1 MRRTTRFFGRLSGQL
16 SARSIGLLLG
26 SALGLMSY
34 GCTLTMSYDQCRVDQ
49 DCPSPDGRPRYC
61 TSDHLCLQDTPEER
75 LCTSTLPEQPAAN
88 STHVG
93 LLVDLEREQEHL
105 NVLRVAINDINEQLS
120 LDAIRPIVLD
130 VCNVRRSATDAVN
143 ATRVLTEQRG
153 VPAILGPN
161 DSDLVAGMFSAAT
174 AVNVPVLSPSAIAGA
189 VADLPTQGLLFRMA
203 PLDRLQG
210 QQLARVVPSSTN
222 NPNAIVA
229 VLSVQDPY
237 GDSVSKGFVDSWKA
251 RDPSR
256 NQIRL
261 KFTYQE
267 DDPAQRD
274 MVVARI
280 LESVPDHLV
289 LVPGPS
295 GAQILKQLAALPIVA
310 GDPSRTSQIYVA
322 ASGRVPALLEQAAD
336 PMLSDH
342 FGRIQGIAPLTYSS
356 STEGVEFKS
365 EYETKYKMADEPL
378 IAYTN
383 DSLYVLAAAIAST
396 KGRSSRD
403 QVLEVLRRLNDTKLT
418 LSLSRSA
425 LLDTSRR
432 LAQGDAATL
441 SGATGAI
448 RFQFDGSREPALF
461 EKWVVD
467 PMKRVFV
474 NTPVM

>member
-1 MRRTTRFFGRLSGQL
+1 MPRLV
-16 SARSIGLLLG
+16 LLLG
-26 SALGLMSY
+26 ICLGLLPSA
-34 GCTLTMSYDQCRVDQ
+34 CTLTMSYDQCSDDA
-49 DCPSPDGRPRYC
+49 DCPAVNGQLRYC
-61 TSDHLCLQDTPEER
+61 TSDHICLQDTPEER
-75 LCTSTLPEQPAAN
+75 LCTSTLPEMPAAN

-93 LLVDLEREQEHL
+93 LLVDLESEQEHL
-105 NVLRVAINDINEQLS
+105 NVLRVAIDDVNEQLS

-161 DSDLVAGMFSAAT
+161 DSDVVAGMFSAAT
-174 AVNVPVLSPSAIAGA
+174 VVNVPVVSPAAIAGA

-210 QQLARVVPSSTN
+210 QQIARVVPSAAT

-237 GDSVSKGFVDSWKA
+237 GDSVSKAFVESWKA
-251 RDPSR
+251 RDPTR
-256 NQIRL
+256 NQIRI
-261 KFTYQE
+261 KFTYRE
-267 DDPAQRD
+267 DDPEQRD
-274 MVVARI
+274 TVVASI
-280 LESVPDHLV
+280 LKAVPDHLV
-289 LVPGPS
+289 VAPGPS
-295 GAQILKQLAALPIVA
+295 GAAILKQLASLPIVA
-310 GDPSRTSQIYVA
+310 GDPSRTTQIYVS
-322 ASGRVPALLEQAAD
+322 ASGRTKELLAQAAD
-336 PMLSDH
+336 PALKDH
-342 FGRIQGIAPLTYSS
+342 FARIQGIAPLTYSS

-378 IAYTN
+378 VAYTS
-383 DSLYVLAAAIAST
+383 DALYVLAAAIASS
-396 KGRSSRD
+396 KGRTSRD
-403 QVLEVLRRLNDTKLT
+403 QILEVLRRLNDSKLT

-425 LLDTSRR
+425 LLDTARR

-441 SGATGAI
+441 SGASGAI

-461 EKWVVD
+461 EKWIVD
-467 PMKRVFV
+467 TTKQVFV